1 MKKIHLWSVGTGKGG
16 GPAAEPVDALTS
28 AETEKTLEEL
38 LIASP
43 DLLIDG
49 LTLVGRQVQ
58 TGGGPL
64 DLLGIDAD
72 GRVVV
77 FELKRGELTRDA
89 VAQVVDYA
97 SDLAELGAEGLADW
111 VESYSGR
118 GGVDRIEDFADW
130 YKQEFPGNDDALDEP
145 PRMVLV
151 GLGVDDRARRM
162 VEFLAAFGV
171 DIGLL
176 TFHAFRADGRMFLA
190 RQVETKRPARSSS
203 SGPTKAERQKALRE
217 LAESHGA
224 LALFD
229 EVAEFVEE
237 RLPSST
243 YRWPAK
249 TAYSFSLPERT
260 GDGTLPYRSL
270 FALYVQQKK
279 RGTVNLTLAPR
290 AVRVAEAAVEAFCG
304 AVPSAH
310 RVDKAY
316 IAVEAPLTS
325 ESWLQAREHVDAVV
339 RAVAEGVERE
349 NQEEEDDELASDE

>member
-1 MKKIHLWSVGTGKGG
+1 MKKIHLWSIGRGKDG
-16 GPAAEPVDALTS
+16 GPTAEPVDALS
-28 AETEKTLEEL
+28 NSDTERTLEDLLVASPEL
-38 LIASP
+38 LV
-43 DLLIDG
+43 DG

-64 DLLGIDAD
+64 DLLGIDPD

-97 SDLAELGAEGLADW
+97 SDLAELGPKGLSEW

-118 GGVDRIEDFADW
+118 GGIERIEDFEDW
-130 YKQEFPGNDDALDEP
+130 YKQEFPGKDDPLDEA

-162 VEFLAAFGV
+162 VDFLAGSGV

-176 TFHAFRADGRMFLA
+176 TFHAFQADGRMFLA
-190 RQVETKRPARSSS
+190 RQVETKRPVRSGS
-203 SGPTKAERQKALRE
+203 SGQTKGERQKALRE

-224 LALFD
+224 LELFD
-229 EVAEFVEE
+229 QVAEFIEK
-237 RLPSST
+237 RLPSSS

-270 FALYVQQKK
+270 FALYVVQKQ
-279 RGTVNLTLAPR
+279 RGAVNLTLAPR
-290 AVRVAEAAVEAFCG
+290 AVRVAEAAVETFC
-304 AVPSAH
+304 AVLPSAH

-316 IAVEAPLTS
+316 TAVEAPLTAK
-325 ESWLQAREHVDAVV
+325 SWAEAKDAVDAMV

-349 NQEEEDDELASDE
+349 NQEDEAVAPAAD